1 MDLLQEAVN
10 VATEMKKTDSN
21 WESFYLLSEGLVKR
35 SIENY
40 EEFFVLLHRYAEEEK
55 YVMLMLIII
64 NGANLNLKFNEV
76 FAEVNSSQV
85 LYSILNL
92 INIKEYYPEL
102 IDDVQLFLSSRKSG
116 VEVHTGLK
124 YLLLNIFRKV
134 KNYIKDQT
142 ASVLVK

>member
-10 VATEMKKTDSN
+10 VAMEMKKTELD
-21 WESFYLLSEGLVKR
+21 WESFYSLSEGLVKK

-64 NGANLNLKFNEV
+64 NGASLNVKFNEV
-76 FAEVNSSQV
+76 FAKINSSKV

-92 INIKEYYPEL
+92 IDIKEYYPGL
-102 IDDVQLFLSSRKSG
+102 VDDVQLFLNSRKASI
-116 VEVHTGLK
+116 EMPTGFK
-124 YLLLNIFRKV
+124 YLLKDIRTAMV
-134 KNYIKDQT
+134 YIKDQ
-142 ASVLVK
+142 AANAIIK

>member
-10 VATEMKKTDSN
+10 VAMEMKKTDSN

-76 FAEVNSSQV
+76 FAKINSSQV

-102 IDDVQLFLSSRKSG
+102 VNDVELFLNSR
-116 VEVHTGLK
+116 EVKTETQSAFK
-124 YLLLNIFRKV
+124 YLVHGMQKTMMHFKEYATNAL
-134 KNYIKDQT
+134 IK
-142 ASVLVK
+142 

>member
-64 NGANLNLKFNEV
+64 NGANFNFKFKEIFFKIND
-76 FAEVNSSQV
+76 SQI

-92 INIKEYYPEL
+92 IDIKEYYPAL
-102 IDDVQLFLSSRKSG
+102 ID
-116 VEVHTGLK
+116 EVHLFFNNKEISGSMPTRFK
-124 YLLLNIFRKV
+124 YLVYSAQKV
-134 KNYIKDQT
+134 LTYAKEYATNSITK
-142 ASVLVK
+142 

>member
-1 MDLLQEAVN
+1 MNLVQEAVN

-64 NGANLNLKFNEV
+64 NGANLNLKFDEM
-76 FAEVNSSQV
+76 FAKINSSQV

-92 INIKEYYPEL
+92 INIKEYYPDL
-102 IDDVQLFLSSRKSG
+102 VNGVQLFLNSREVKEEMPSG
-116 VEVHTGLK
+116 FK
-124 YLLLNIFRKV
+124 YLVHSVQKTMIHLKECASNAL
-134 KNYIKDQT
+134 IK
-142 ASVLVK
+142 

>member
-10 VATEMKKTDSN
+10 VAMEMKKTDSN

-55 YVMLMLIII
+55 YVMLMLIFI
-64 NGANLNLKFNEV
+64 NGASLNVKFNEV
-76 FAEVNSSQV
+76 FAKINSSQV

-92 INIKEYYPEL
+92 IDIKEYYPEL
-102 IDDVQLFLSSRKSG
+102 INDVQLFLNRRKASIEIPTGFKFLLSG
-116 VEVHTGLK
+116 IQK
-124 YLLLNIFRKV
+124 AMI
-134 KNYIKDQT
+134 YIKDQT
-142 ASVLVK
+142 TNMIVK

>member
-10 VATEMKKTDSN
+10 VAMEMKKTDSN

-40 EEFFVLLHRYAEEEK
+40 EEFFVLLYRYAEEEK

-76 FAEVNSSQV
+76 FAKINRSQV

-102 IDDVQLFLSSRKSG
+102 VNDVELFLNSRG
-116 VEVHTGLK
+116 VKAERQSAFK
-124 YLLLNIFRKV
+124 YLVHGMQKTMAYFKEYATNAL
-134 KNYIKDQT
+134 IK
-142 ASVLVK
+142 